1 MDFRE
6 TTGGGKHLVSGYGDG
21 GFTVRGERVEG
32 SIIVHAD
39 GVISLGAISL
49 DAVDSDA
56 LIALITPLK
65 LDLLLLGTGAN
76 MSFPAEVL
84 REALKDA
91 GIALEFMDTG
101 GAART
106 YNVLCLEGR
115 RVAAALVATR

>member
-1 MDFRE
+1 M
-6 TTGGGKHLVSGYGDG
+6 
-21 GFTVRGERVEG
+21 
-32 SIIVHAD
+32 
-39 GVISLGAISL
+39 GAISL